1 MSVRQ
6 RPSNITACR
15 EDGYQEEGGGDA
27 LDLAV
32 DERKSDELAVTGLLI
47 AGFEMGGIDQDE
59 GYFRFE
65 AEAGR
70 RQIVGGSLGKTSAR
84 FADGESFVLTP
95 EERQSGWVGRLRAH
109 RWRLS
114 FRVAGEV
121 GAEEREDK
129 VGLSARATVS
139 LGL

>member
-1 MSVRQ
+1 
-6 RPSNITACR
+6 
-15 EDGYQEEGGGDA
+15 
-27 LDLAV
+27 
-32 DERKSDELAVTGLLI
+32 
-47 AGFEMGGIDQDE
+47 MGGYRPDE
-59 GYFRFE
+59 GYFRLE

-70 RQIVGGSLGKTSAR
+70 RQIVGGSLGNTSAR
-84 FADGESFVLTP
+84 FADGDEFVLTP
-95 EERQSGWVGRLRAH
+95 EERKAAGSDAFAAIGGGVP
-109 RWRLS
+109 

>member
-1 MSVRQ
+1 
-6 RPSNITACR
+6 
-15 EDGYQEEGGGDA
+15 
-27 LDLAV
+27 
-32 DERKSDELAVTGLLI
+32 
-47 AGFEMGGIDQDE
+47 MGGMDEDE

-84 FADGESFVLTP
+84 FAGGESFVLTP
-95 EERQSGWVGRLRAH
+95 EERQSGWVGRLRAIGGDV
-109 RWRLS
+109 S
-114 FRVAGEV
+114 FRVEGEV